1 MDATENK
8 DKKTQ
13 RLTQNDKWPTT
24 TIIISVIIERV
35 KMKS

>member
-8 DKKTQ
+8 DEKTQ
-13 RLTQNDKWPTT
+13 RLTQNDKWPKI